1 MVRPLLEYAT
11 VTWDP
16 YTACNIHDLEM
27 VQRRAAHFVGSD
39 YRRTTSVT
47 SLLDSLGWLSLHD
60 RRRNARLI
68 NFFKARMGSPGL
80 AHLVSD
86 LNRLSRFTRSTSC
99 SGVPTYLQLSARTDV
114 YKFSFLPRTI
124 VDWNSLDIGVRGLN
138 SLDSFRK
145 VLVGCRSAATCY

>member
-1 MVRPLLEYAT
+1 
-11 VTWDP
+11 
-16 YTACNIHDLEM
+16 M
-27 VQRRAAHFVGSD
+27 VQRRAARFVGSD
-39 YRRTTSVT
+39 YRRTTNVT
-47 SLLDSLGWLSLHD
+47 SLCDSLGWLSLQD

-68 NFFKARMGSPGL
+68 NFFKARMGFPGL
-80 AHLVSD
+80 LHLVSE
-86 LNRLSRFTRSTSC
+86 LNRHSRFTRSAS
-99 SGVPTYLQLSARTDV
+99 SSDIPTYLQLPARTDV

>member
-1 MVRPLLEYAT
+1 M
-11 VTWDP
+11 
-16 YTACNIHDLEM
+16 C
-27 VQRRAAHFVGSD
+27 
-39 YRRTTSVT
+39 
-47 SLLDSLGWLSLHD
+47 D

-68 NFFKARMGSPGL
+68 NLFKARMGFPGL

-86 LNRLSRFTRSTSC
+86 LSRLSRFTRSTSC
-99 SGVPTYLQLSARTDV
+99 SDVPTYLQLPARTDV
-114 YKFSFLPRTI
+114 YKFSFRPRTI

>member
-1 MVRPLLEYAT
+1 
-11 VTWDP
+11 
-16 YTACNIHDLEM
+16 M
-27 VQRRAAHFVGSD
+27 VQRRAARFVGSD

-47 SLLDSLGWLSLHD
+47 SLLDSLGWLSLQD

-68 NFFKARMGSPGL
+68 NFFKARMGFPGL
-80 AHLVSD
+80 LHLVSE
-86 LNRLSRFTRSTSC
+86 LNRHSRFTRSAS
-99 SGVPTYLQLSARTDV
+99 SSDIPTYLQLPARTDV